1 MNSSPRPSPLSKGS
15 LVRRA
20 RGFTLIEIVL
30 ALGLMAA
37 LITMCARMASA
48 NLQLA
53 QGISRNQA
61 ESTVREGFFEMMNQQ
76 FRQLPGN
83 ARVHLETTQGA
94 QPYLYTLTLQNVPLA
109 FTWGGV
115 EKVAKAIQI
124 AGVKRRDGYLNVV
137 MRYYEHEILDEN
149 ATNQLGVNAEE
160 PFAEIILLE
169 DLRFFEWRALDGR
182 SLEWQ
187 LDWDVQGRAP
197 LQLELVMAQGAYGD
211 ELKQIFWLVPK
222 VNPETVMRTLGQQ
235 QQGQNPNNPNQPPA
249 TGGPILP
256 PIQIN
261 PPPNKQ

>member
-1 MNSSPRPSPLSKGS
+1 MKHQPHHHLSFTAARHRSS
-15 LVRRA
+15 

-37 LITMCARMASA
+37 LITLCARMASA

-53 QGISRNQA
+53 QGISHNQA

-83 ARVHLETTQGA
+83 ARVRLETTQGA
-94 QPYLYTLTLQNVPLA
+94 QPYLYTLTMQNVPLA

-137 MRYYEHEILDEN
+137 MRYYENEIIDEN
-149 ATNQLGVNAEE
+149 AAKLGVNAEE

-182 SLEWQ
+182 SMEWQ

-211 ELKQIFWLVPK
+211 EMKQIFWLVPK

-235 QQGQNPNNPNQPPA
+235 PQGHNPNNPPTP
-249 TGGPILP
+249 GGPNIP

-261 PPPNKQ
+261 PPPRAQ